1 MKSALKKE
9 KGKVDLF
16 GERYRARAHHLSP
29 RLRAVVSYINDN
41 REVVLEHTAMEI
53 ATATQTSD
61 ATVVRAIQ
69 ALGFAGLRELKQT
82 MERWFGTSVTSAE
95 KMRSTVT
102 ALSSDVNS
110 SIDFVLEGH
119 QRVCEVLS
127 RADNR
132 AAVAQAVALLSD
144 ARQVGIFGIGA
155 SGILAEYTAR
165 LFSRIGLPAY
175 VMNRTGFSLAEQLI
189 GLQRG
194 DVLIMMGQKSP
205 HREGLTTL
213 REAKRL
219 GIPTILLTQAVDS
232 RFSQEAQVVIDVPR
246 GGDSSRMPLH
256 GTVLVCLEMIVLSVA
271 STTPQKTVKSL
282 KRINDLS
289 VNPAVNGAIEKII
302 HQREGFRLHIKVSV
316 CIFMQNKCI
325 KRKSHGQEFAQS
337 VLHDSRADG
346 CRTGGCGNLYR
357 RLRRHLPAV

>member
-1 MKSALKKE
+1 MKSAVKK
-9 KGKVDLF
+9 
-16 GERYRARAHHLSP
+16 RRAKSICSANAIAPGRTSSP

-61 ATVVRAIQ
+61 ATVVRAIR

-127 RADNR
+127 RVDNR

-155 SGILAEYTAR
+155 SRILAEYTAR

-205 HREGLTTL
+205 I
-213 REAKRL
+213 AK
-219 GIPTILLTQAVDS
+219 G
-232 RFSQEAQVVIDVPR
+232 
-246 GGDSSRMPLH
+246 
-256 GTVLVCLEMIVLSVA
+256 
-271 STTPQKTVKSL
+271 
-282 KRINDLS
+282 
-289 VNPAVNGAIEKII
+289 
-302 HQREGFRLHIKVSV
+302 
-316 CIFMQNKCI
+316 
-325 KRKSHGQEFAQS
+325 
-337 VLHDSRADG
+337 
-346 CRTGGCGNLYR
+346 
-357 RLRRHLPAV
+357 

>member
-1 MKSALKKE
+1 MKSAVKK
-9 KGKVDLF
+9 
-16 GERYRARAHHLSP
+16 RRAKSICSANAIAPGRTSSP

-119 QRVCEVLS
+119 QRVCEVCRGPTTARRWLRRWHCS
-127 RADNR
+127 ATRA
-132 AAVAQAVALLSD
+132 
-144 ARQVGIFGIGA
+144 VGIFGIGA

-205 HREGLTTL
+205 I
-213 REAKRL
+213 AK
-219 GIPTILLTQAVDS
+219 G
-232 RFSQEAQVVIDVPR
+232 
-246 GGDSSRMPLH
+246 
-256 GTVLVCLEMIVLSVA
+256 
-271 STTPQKTVKSL
+271 
-282 KRINDLS
+282 
-289 VNPAVNGAIEKII
+289 
-302 HQREGFRLHIKVSV
+302 
-316 CIFMQNKCI
+316 
-325 KRKSHGQEFAQS
+325 
-337 VLHDSRADG
+337 
-346 CRTGGCGNLYR
+346 
-357 RLRRHLPAV
+357 

>member
-1 MKSALKKE
+1 MKSAVKK
-9 KGKVDLF
+9 
-16 GERYRARAHHLSP
+16 RRAKSICSANAIAPGRTSSP

-155 SGILAEYTAR
+155 SGSSPNTPPGCSAVLACR
-165 LFSRIGLPAY
+165 
-175 VMNRTGFSLAEQLI
+175 RT
-189 GLQRG
+189 
-194 DVLIMMGQKSP
+194 
-205 HREGLTTL
+205 
-213 REAKRL
+213 
-219 GIPTILLTQAVDS
+219 
-232 RFSQEAQVVIDVPR
+232 
-246 GGDSSRMPLH
+246 
-256 GTVLVCLEMIVLSVA
+256 
-271 STTPQKTVKSL
+271 
-282 KRINDLS
+282 
-289 VNPAVNGAIEKII
+289 
-302 HQREGFRLHIKVSV
+302 
-316 CIFMQNKCI
+316 
-325 KRKSHGQEFAQS
+325 
-337 VLHDSRADG
+337 
-346 CRTGGCGNLYR
+346 
-357 RLRRHLPAV
+357 

>member
-1 MKSALKKE
+1 MKSAVKKRRA
-9 KGKVDLF
+9 KSICSANAIAPGRTSSPPAAGGGQLYQRQPRGGAGAYGDGDRHRDPDLRRH
-16 GERYRARAHHLSP
+16 GGARHPGA
-29 RLRAVVSYINDN
+29 
-41 REVVLEHTAMEI
+41 
-53 ATATQTSD
+53 
-61 ATVVRAIQ
+61 
-69 ALGFAGLRELKQT
+69 GFAGLRELKQT

-205 HREGLTTL
+205 I
-213 REAKRL
+213 AK
-219 GIPTILLTQAVDS
+219 G
-232 RFSQEAQVVIDVPR
+232 
-246 GGDSSRMPLH
+246 
-256 GTVLVCLEMIVLSVA
+256 
-271 STTPQKTVKSL
+271 
-282 KRINDLS
+282 
-289 VNPAVNGAIEKII
+289 
-302 HQREGFRLHIKVSV
+302 
-316 CIFMQNKCI
+316 
-325 KRKSHGQEFAQS
+325 
-337 VLHDSRADG
+337 
-346 CRTGGCGNLYR
+346 
-357 RLRRHLPAV
+357 

>member
-1 MKSALKKE
+1 
-9 KGKVDLF
+9 
-16 GERYRARAHHLSP
+16 
-29 RLRAVVSYINDN
+29 
-41 REVVLEHTAMEI
+41 
-53 ATATQTSD
+53 
-61 ATVVRAIQ
+61 
-69 ALGFAGLRELKQT
+69 

-144 ARQVGIFGIGA
+144 ARRGDLRYRRL
-155 SGILAEYTAR
+155 GILAEYTAR

-205 HREGLTTL
+205 I
-213 REAKRL
+213 AK
-219 GIPTILLTQAVDS
+219 G
-232 RFSQEAQVVIDVPR
+232 
-246 GGDSSRMPLH
+246 
-256 GTVLVCLEMIVLSVA
+256 
-271 STTPQKTVKSL
+271 
-282 KRINDLS
+282 
-289 VNPAVNGAIEKII
+289 
-302 HQREGFRLHIKVSV
+302 
-316 CIFMQNKCI
+316 
-325 KRKSHGQEFAQS
+325 
-337 VLHDSRADG
+337 
-346 CRTGGCGNLYR
+346 
-357 RLRRHLPAV
+357 